1 MNSLNSNMFCEKE
14 YVLLFKMIYEELL
27 SRDYYM
33 VLADLAEF
41 NQALHRAEHD
51 YLNREEW
58 AKAAIRNVARIGRF
72 SSDRAVME
80 YADKIWHIK
89 PVAE

>member
-1 MNSLNSNMFCEKE
+1 M
-14 YVLLFKMIYEELL
+14 